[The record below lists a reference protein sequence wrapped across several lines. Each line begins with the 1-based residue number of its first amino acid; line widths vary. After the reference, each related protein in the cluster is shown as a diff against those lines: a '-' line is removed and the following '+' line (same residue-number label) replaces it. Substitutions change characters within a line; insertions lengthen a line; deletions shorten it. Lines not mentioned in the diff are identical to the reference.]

1 LRSARLIVEGGKA
14 VVWSKCLVAALV
26 DHCAIVDRPW
36 FRRIHKDKIGEYSIR
51 LSFGMG
57 MSSIGLGTGGTGSK
71 EEESWTRALRA
82 VLAVLKRVLVIES
95 EADREAVEG

>member
-1 LRSARLIVEGGKA
+1 
-14 VVWSKCLVAALV
+14 
-26 DHCAIVDRPW
+26 
-36 FRRIHKDKIGEYSIR
+36 
-51 LSFGMG
+51 

-95 EADREAVEG
+95 EADRESVEA